1 VKKLTVALLVLMVFL
16 AACSSGQSGQG
27 GGVTDQGAS
36 PAMAK
41 EELKDETAEA
51 AAIGLEDAMIEFDD
65 KIENM
70 TAVDGTKNNLF
81 FTMKA
86 DHKDGVF
93 TGQAMLAAAGVK
105 DVGGDIPATAG
116 MQYVAKVEFSL
127 QPVENNK
134 TATVGDMD
142 IAPLVKKDWSGSGN
156 FHFILTDVGFMA
168 LEAEVDEE
176 DALTVDVPFEIS
188 VFGSEVAVS
197 FEMPDSE
204 PLRFKGKIIK

>member
-1 VKKLTVALLVLMVFL
+1 MKKLTAILLALMVLL
-16 AACSSGQSGQG
+16 AACSSGQK

-36 PAMAK
+36 PAMDK
-41 EELKDETAEA
+41 EELKDETVQA
-51 AAIGLEDAMIEFDD
+51 ATIGLEDAMIEFDD
-65 KIENM
+65 KIENV

-86 DHKDGVF
+86 DHKDKVF

-105 DVGGDIPATAG
+105 EVGGDIPVAAG

-127 QPVENNK
+127 QPVENNE
-134 TATVGDMD
+134 TATAENVNL
-142 IAPLVKKDWSGSGN
+142 APLVKKDWSGSGS

-168 LEAEVDEE
+168 LEAELDEE

-188 VFGSEVAVS
+188 VFDSEAAVS
-197 FEMPDSE
+197 FEMPGSG
-204 PLRFKGKIIK
+204 PLNFKGKITK

>member
-1 VKKLTVALLVLMVFL
+1 MKKLTAVLLVLMVFL
-16 AACSSGQSGQG
+16 AACSSGRG
-27 GGVTDQGAS
+27 GGGTDQDAS
-36 PAMAK
+36 PAVDK
-41 EELKDETAEA
+41 EELKNETVQA
-51 AAIGLEDAMIEFDD
+51 AAIGLEYAIIEFDD
-65 KIENM
+65 KIENV

-105 DVGGDIPATAG
+105 DVGGDISAVAG
-116 MQYVAKVEFSL
+116 MQYVTKVEFSL
-127 QPVENNK
+127 QPVENNEM
-134 TATVGDMD
+134 ATVGDMD
-142 IAPLVKKDWSGSGN
+142 IAPLVKKDWSGNGS

-176 DALTVDVPFEIS
+176 DTLTVDVPFEIS
-188 VFGSEVAVS
+188 IFGSEAAVS
-197 FEMPDSE
+197 FEMPSSG